1 MSKEKCPLVT
11 KSYYILPP
19 GESNAWD
26 ILNVTAM
33 RRIMPNEE
41 EYPNYAILTFE
52 MVFARKVVF
61 STYILTLPCVF
72 LAFLT
77 LVVFWL
83 PPDRPDRTALG
94 KCPCKVEIQTIQLLK

>member
-1 MSKEKCPLVT
+1 
-11 KSYYILPP
+11 
-19 GESNAWD
+19 
-26 ILNVTAM
+26 
-33 RRIMPNEE
+33 MPNEE

-72 LAFLT
+72 LALLT

-94 KCPCKVEIQTIQLLK
+94 KLPYKVAI